1 MAGKLIDEA
10 KSEARRS
17 AETERVRAESEVQSL
32 LARRDFLLAD
42 VDHLEQYILAQRERL
57 RDAAVS
63 LQELVER
70 VPGGLGDMR
79 RPLLSASADASAD
92 GGSEAAPAVGSSAG
106 GGAVAASAT
115 SAPID
120 AEPRDDGRAA
130 SANSADDGP
139 SSGHQS
145 IAATIDDVWRSLG
158 ESEPGVAAEHVAE
171 PAAGSFD
178 FDLDGQETPVAQ
190 QRPSLDIGGDDVQ

>member
-1 MAGKLIDEA
+1 
-10 KSEARRS
+10 
-17 AETERVRAESEVQSL
+17 
-32 LARRDFLLAD
+32 
-42 VDHLEQYILAQRERL
+42 
-57 RDAAVS
+57 
-63 LQELVER
+63 
-70 VPGGLGDMR
+70 MR
-79 RPLLSASADASAD
+79 RPLLSASADASIDAASD
-92 GGSEAAPAVGSSAG
+92 AAPAVASSAG
-106 GGAVAASAT
+106 GGAVAATAA

-120 AEPRDDGRAA
+120 AEPLDDGPAA

-178 FDLDGQETPVAQ
+178 FDLDAQETPVAQ
-190 QRPSLDIGGDDVQ
+190 QRPSLEIGGDDVQ